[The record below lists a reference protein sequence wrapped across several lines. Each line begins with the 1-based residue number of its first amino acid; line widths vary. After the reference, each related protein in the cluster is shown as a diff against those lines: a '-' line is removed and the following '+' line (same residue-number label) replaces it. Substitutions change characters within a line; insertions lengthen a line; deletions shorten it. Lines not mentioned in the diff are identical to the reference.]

1 MSMSAARARMTMTA
15 HVLRNQAEHIVDGW
29 NAPADPVWEPR
40 SGASGTIPC
49 HCWSSR
55 DVRRAADGVKV
66 AVVEEFRMMTPHDA
80 DLSAADRIDRITDRR
95 GNVLFP
101 GPLVVDG
108 PERMETHTEWRLGR
122 GRAD

>member
-15 HVLRNQAEHIVDGW
+15 HVLRNQAALLADDW
-29 NAPADPVWEPR
+29 NAPADPAWEALPD
-40 SGASGTIPC
+40 TIPC